1 MFTKLYTYMCVQF
14 FNTNMCIQIYVYKYT
29 NICIQ
34 IYVYKYMRT
43 NMCIQI
49 YVYGMCIQTEI
60 FKYSNL
66 IKTKKNHQ
74 NRKKQESF
82 YLYF

>member
-1 MFTKLYTYMCVQF
+1 MFTKLYTDMCVRTIFQYK
-14 FNTNMCIQIYVYKYT
+14 YVYT

-34 IYVYKYMRT
+34 IYVYKCLYT

-66 IKTKKNHQ
+66 IKTKKIIKTEK
-74 NRKKQESF
+74 NRKVSTYIFDQI
-82 YLYF
+82 LQR

>member
-1 MFTKLYTYMCVQF
+1 MR
-14 FNTNMCIQIYVYKYT
+14 TNICIQIYVYKYT

-66 IKTKKNHQ
+66 IKTKKIIKTEK
-74 NRKKQESF
+74 NRKVSTYIFDQI
-82 YLYF
+82 LQR